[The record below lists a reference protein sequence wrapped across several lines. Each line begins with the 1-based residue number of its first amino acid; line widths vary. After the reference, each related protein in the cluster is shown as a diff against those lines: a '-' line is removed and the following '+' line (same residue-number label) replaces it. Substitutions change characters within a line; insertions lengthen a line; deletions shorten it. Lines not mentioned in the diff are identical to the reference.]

1 MLQAFKA
8 GYRHVGRDAALGGL
22 EKTSDRSDQNHRSIL
37 PGFIVT
43 NSHAPMQLKNPEF
56 LVARFSSPPKF
67 LLGQWDTKRP
77 RNLSNLAS
85 HRRDWI
91 TLTCKFLF
99 LHPRFCWIYRQ
110 RRGMSNSDTTYQVSN
125 PCSLRRKKSANGVL
139 ASAGR
144 SAESR

>member
-22 EKTSDRSDQNHRSIL
+22 EKTSDGSDPNHRSTL

-56 LVARFSSPPKF
+56 LAARFSSPPKF
-67 LLGQWDTKRP
+67 LLDQWDTKRP

-91 TLTCKFLF
+91 TLTCKFFVLQP
-99 LHPRFCWIYRQ
+99 LFCWIYWQRQ
-110 RRGMSNSDTTYQVSN
+110 GTSNSDTTYQVSD
-125 PCSLRRKKSANGVL
+125 PCSIRRERSANGVL
-139 ASAGR
+139 ASPGR